1 MRRFGR
7 WGVGAS
13 LVIACVVFVF
23 IQAQDPV
30 HTQWKDRVALPSCGS
45 VALDHGQSL
54 RRDAASHFACLQD
67 GRDSGG
73 AELEVQRPT
82 TEGDPTFFYYRV
94 TPAGT
99 TELYLDAT
107 RDIYSQ
113 GGWHFSVCENPSSV
127 LQTDC

>member
-1 MRRFGR
+1 MEGSSGPSELRVGGARPRPVAPAGR
-7 WGVGAS
+7 C
-13 LVIACVVFVF
+13 L
-23 IQAQDPV
+23 
-30 HTQWKDRVALPSCGS
+30 
-45 VALDHGQSL
+45 
-54 RRDAASHFACLQD
+54 HFACLQD